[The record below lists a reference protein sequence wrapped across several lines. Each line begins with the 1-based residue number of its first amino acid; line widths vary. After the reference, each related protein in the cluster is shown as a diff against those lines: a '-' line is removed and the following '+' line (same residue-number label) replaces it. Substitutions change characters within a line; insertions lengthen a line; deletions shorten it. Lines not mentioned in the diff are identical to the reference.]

1 MFGQKTA
8 KRCQGSYF
16 GKATLLG
23 RLVEGKLLRDE
34 RKRERTCQQVWF
46 YLKDE
51 YLQLTD
57 VGKQNSIFIK
67 LPVL

>member
-16 GKATLLG
+16 GRATLLG

-34 RKRERTCQQVWF
+34 RKRERMCQQVWF
-46 YLKDE
+46 
-51 YLQLTD
+51 
-57 VGKQNSIFIK
+57 
-67 LPVL
+67 